1 MPLLLAFTLG
11 MIVLLAFLKK
21 ELEGQPPRRRM
32 LWTTLVGAMFW
43 GAWFTLLDV
52 VFPL

>member
-11 MIVLLAFLKK
+11 MIVLLAFLKDD
-21 ELEGQPPRRRM
+21 LDAQPPRRRV

-43 GAWFTLLDV
+43 SAWFTLLEV
-52 VFPL
+52 VL